1 MYRKHRVGNELTN
14 ILLLPEQPN
23 NCCCVFLTCP
33 RARFGFPRRWC
44 ILRNHSWGWSIT
56 GTTRTA
62 SWAAGQ
68 SWASSQHMGPHS
80 SWVSAS
86 WKLKIKKLWRNSYQL
101 LRLKGMWGMQQTV
114 WFQWTIICLH
124 IYMWWTRLLSQSKKN
139 SACRR
144 MWFSGGIRAGDSG
157 LIPHPWQ
164 AAVCLFMWLC
174 WGKAEGG
181 SCAFEN
187 WCGVFSHKC
196 MWCKRIQA
204 LHSLCDAVVSLGFFD
219 LTTCYRIDLTSYL
232 WAADLWHAESDNSA
246 YCLRGA

>member
-101 LRLKGMWGMQQTV
+101 LRLKGMWGMQWTV
-114 WFQWTIICLH
+114 ISRNSHLPSYILVMNTLWLCYLRLKRIVLVGGCGSPVALGQVTAGWFPIPGRLQSAYSCDCVEGRLRVAAVPLRTDVEFSAVSVCDANGYRLCTPCV
-124 IYMWWTRLLSQSKKN
+124 MLLS
-139 SACRR
+139 
-144 MWFSGGIRAGDSG
+144 
-157 LIPHPWQ
+157 
-164 AAVCLFMWLC
+164 
-174 WGKAEGG
+174 
-181 SCAFEN
+181 
-187 WCGVFSHKC
+187 
-196 MWCKRIQA
+196 A
-204 LHSLCDAVVSLGFFD
+204 LASL
-219 LTTCYRIDLTSYL
+219 T
-232 WAADLWHAESDNSA
+232 
-246 YCLRGA
+246 